1 MDTGTNQPEFPNEP
15 NNESTES
22 SQPSQGAPSNRNRR
36 RRRRGGRR
44 TQPSDQQNARP
55 QNSGQGQPQ
64 QRGFRSQGQFGGR
77 RNSQQNRR
85 NQGGQNRR
93 RRGGRGAAPFV
104 GPMDHSYRNANGGG
118 NFNGAGPN
126 GRYRTPGFQQ
136 PHPVESEI
144 QALSSAGESSA
155 NKIVCFVDDLF
166 FLAKIQEVAR
176 KLGVRVEFAKADKES
191 LERIIEAEEK
201 PALIIFDLNNANAK
215 PLTTIPKLRSKLKK
229 ATSIVGFLSHL
240 QGDLKMK
247 AQEAGCDMVVPRSAF
262 SQNLPALLR
271 RHSGVDDFHS
281 NEGM

>member
-1 MDTGTNQPEFPNEP
+1 
-15 NNESTES
+15 
-22 SQPSQGAPSNRNRR
+22 
-36 RRRRGGRR
+36 
-44 TQPSDQQNARP
+44 
-55 QNSGQGQPQ
+55 
-64 QRGFRSQGQFGGR
+64 
-77 RNSQQNRR
+77 
-85 NQGGQNRR
+85 
-93 RRGGRGAAPFV
+93 V

-118 NFNGAGPN
+118 NFNGVSAN

-136 PHPVESEI
+136 PYPVESEI
-144 QALSSAGESSA
+144 QGVQGSEESAA

-176 KLGVRVEFAKADKES
+176 KLGVKVEFAKADKES
-191 LERIIEAEEK
+191 LERITEAEEK

-229 ATSIVGFLSHL
+229 GTSIVGFLSHL

-271 RHSGVDDFHS
+271 RHSGVDDLT

>member
-1 MDTGTNQPEFPNEP
+1 MDTGTNHPEFPNEP
-15 NNESTES
+15 NESTES
-22 SQPSQGAPSNRNRR
+22 NQPSQGAPANRNRR

-44 TQPSDQQNARP
+44 GQPSNQQNARP
-55 QNSGQGQPQ
+55 QNSGQGQ
-64 QRGFRSQGQFGGR
+64 QRGYHGQGQFGHR
-77 RNSQQNRR
+77 RGGQQNRR
-85 NQGGQNRR
+85 NQAGQGRR

-104 GPMDHSYRNANGGG
+104 GPMDHSYRNANG

-136 PHPVESEI
+136 PYPVESEI
-144 QALSSAGESSA
+144 QAIQGADESSA

-176 KLGVRVEFAKADKES
+176 KLGVKVEFAKADKES
-191 LERIIEAEEK
+191 LERITESEEK

-229 ATSIVGFLSHL
+229 GTSIVGFLSHL

-271 RHSGVDDFHS
+271 RHSGVDELTD
-281 NEGM
+281 EGM

>member
-15 NNESTES
+15 NESTES
-22 SQPSQGAPSNRNRR
+22 SQPSPAANPGGNRNRR

-44 TQPSDQQNARP
+44 GGQQPGNQQNARS
-55 QNSGQGQPQ
+55 QNSGQGQ
-64 QRGFRSQGQFGGR
+64 QRGFHGQGQFGHR
-77 RNSQQNRR
+77 RGNQQNRR
-85 NQGGQNRR
+85 NQGGGQGRR

-104 GPMDHSYRNANGGG
+104 GPMDHSYRNANGG

-136 PHPVESEI
+136 PYPVESEI
-144 QALSSAGESSA
+144 QAIAGADEGSA

-176 KLGVRVEFAKADKES
+176 KLGVKVEFAKADKES
-191 LERIIEAEEK
+191 LERITESEEK

-229 ATSIVGFLSHL
+229 GTSIIGFLSHL

-271 RHSGVDDFHS
+271 RHSGVDELTD
-281 NEGM
+281 EGM

>member
-1 MDTGTNQPEFPNEP
+1 MDTGTNQPEFPNDANQP
-15 NNESTES
+15 TES
-22 SQPSQGAPSNRNRR
+22 NQPNQGSSGNRNRR

-44 TQPSDQQNARP
+44 GGGQPANQQNARS
-55 QNSGQGQPQ
+55 QNSGQGQQ
-64 QRGFRSQGQFGGR
+64 QHGFRPQGQFGGR
-77 RNSQQNRR
+77 RNQQNRR
-85 NQGGQNRR
+85 GQGGQGRR
-93 RRGGRGAAPFV
+93 RRGRGGAPFV
-104 GPMDHSYRNANGGG
+104 GPMDHSYRNANGSG
-118 NFNGAGPN
+118 NFNGVSAN

-136 PHPVESEI
+136 PYPVESEI
-144 QALSSAGESSA
+144 QAVQGSEESAG

-176 KLGVRVEFAKADKES
+176 KLGVKVEFAKADKES
-191 LERIIEAEEK
+191 LERITEAEEK

-229 ATSIVGFLSHL
+229 GTSIVGFLSHL

-271 RHSGVDDFHS
+271 RHSGVDDLT